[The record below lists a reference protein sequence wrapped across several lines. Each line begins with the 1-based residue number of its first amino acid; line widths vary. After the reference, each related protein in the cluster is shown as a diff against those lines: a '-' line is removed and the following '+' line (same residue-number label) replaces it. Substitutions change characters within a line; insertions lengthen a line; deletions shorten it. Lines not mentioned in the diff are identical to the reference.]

1 MKWSIG
7 LFLGV
12 CFTVGLGAAASD
24 APAPAPNVNTFSIVA
39 RDPDTKEWGVAVAS
53 KVLGVGVVVP
63 FAKAGVGAIATQSF
77 ANVTYGP
84 RGLDMLAQGKS
95 ADETL
100 KALIDADD
108 KREPRQVGIIDAH
121 GHTAYFTGKEC
132 VPWA

>member
-12 CFTVGLGAAASD
+12 CFTVGLGAASSD
-24 APAPAPNVNTFSIVA
+24 APAPAPSVNTFSIVA

-53 KVLGVGVVVP
+53 KVLGVGLAVP

-77 ANVTYGP
+77 ARVTYRA

-95 ADETL
+95 AQDTLDALTSADEEHDQRQVRV
-100 KALIDADD
+100 IDA
-108 KREPRQVGIIDAH
+108 
-121 GHTAYFTGKEC
+121 
-132 VPWA
+132 